1 MGADI
6 KPPASAMSCPTF
18 TVSFTLTTGLAGA
31 PMFMDMGT
39 VITAGTGI
47 RAGAQSTVF
56 FLWGAW
62 IPCSLPLNTELPPQ
76 S

>member
-56 FLWGAW
+56 FLWV
-62 IPCSLPLNTELPPQ
+62 
-76 S
+76 